1 MSKPSNKAIEPDRKP
16 CVKCGAPAITEK
28 GQRWN
33 DGIRKYQTAYR
44 LACRSCG
51 NAGPV
56 CLSETAAVIAWNAE
70 QRRS

>member
-1 MSKPSNKAIEPDRKP
+1 MNKNVIEPERKP
-16 CVKCGAPAITEK
+16 CAKCGAPAITEK

-33 DGIRKYQTAYR
+33 DGIRQYQTAYR

-51 NAGPV
+51 NASPV